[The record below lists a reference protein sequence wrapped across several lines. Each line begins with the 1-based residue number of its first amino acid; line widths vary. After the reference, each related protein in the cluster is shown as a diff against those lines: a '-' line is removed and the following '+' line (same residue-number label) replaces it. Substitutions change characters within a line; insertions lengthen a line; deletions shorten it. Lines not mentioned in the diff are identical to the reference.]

1 MHRLGKL
8 SLGVTAVAVVAAPTA
23 AVAAQQTAED
33 PMVAA
38 VAPGWENTTISTVG
52 VTIKGYTPP
61 GILDGMSA
69 YAGRGRGVMSAFVN
83 HELTDGAGYS
93 YELANGTELTGARIS
108 RYDIQTN
115 TLKVVDAE
123 LAYDT
128 MYDVDGNVVTD
139 PDQLNPV
146 IDGEEGIGRLCSG
159 RGISA
164 GEYGFVD
171 DIHLAGEEQ
180 SNGVLWALDI
190 ANGAMW
196 AVPDAG
202 LLAWENVSP
211 VDTGDPD
218 TVALLIGDDRQ
229 AAPLWLY
236 VGDKDPGGSFLER
249 NGLAD
254 GQLYVW
260 VADANDPA
268 GTFDSPAEF
277 SGNGTTAEGS
287 WEAVDARNPD
297 GSLRTTAELD
307 AAADQVGHFQFS
319 RPEDVHDNP
328 ADAQQLVLAS
338 TGRTS
343 WDGASDRYGT
353 TYLVDVAFADGAPT
367 TAELTILY
375 DGDVAYATVGPDA
388 MLRSPDNLVWASDGS
403 IYVQEDRATDADWGT
418 EEASIWQLDPAVPGF
433 AQRIAQVDR
442 TAVPDD
448 QIDTD
453 VPPSVGTWETSG
465 IVDVTD
471 LVKSDAGVA
480 LLYNVQAHS
489 ITGGTIADNGL
500 VEGGQ
505 LGLLTN

>member
-1 MHRLGKL
+1 MNRLGKL
-8 SLGVTAVAVVAAPTA
+8 SLGVTAAAALLAPTA
-23 AVAAQQTAED
+23 ALAAKQTTED
-33 PMVAA
+33 PMVVP
-38 VAPGWENTTISTVG
+38 VASGWENTAISTVG
-52 VTIKGYTPP
+52 ETIKGYTPP

-83 HELTDGAGYS
+83 HELRDGQGYA
-93 YELANGTELTGARIS
+93 YELANGTELTGARIT
-108 RYDIQTN
+108 RYDVQTN

-128 MYDVDGNVVTD
+128 MYDVDGDLVTD
-139 PDQLNPV
+139 ADQLNPV
-146 IDGEEGIGRLCSG
+146 ISGEGGIGRLCSG
-159 RGISA
+159 RGVSA

-190 ANGAMW
+190 ANGDMW

-202 LLAWENVSP
+202 LMAWENVSP
-211 VDTGDPD
+211 VDSGDPD
-218 TVALLIGDDRQ
+218 TVALLIGDDRE

-236 VGDKDPGGSFLER
+236 VGEKDPAGNFLER
-249 NGLAD
+249 NGLAG

-268 GTFDSPAEF
+268 GSFDSPAEF
-277 SGNGTTAEGS
+277 FGNGTTADGS
-287 WEAVDARNPD
+287 WVAVDARNPD

-307 AAADQVGHFQFS
+307 AAADAVGHFQFS

-353 TYLVDVAFADGAPT
+353 TYLVDMAFDDGAPVAAT
-367 TAELTILY
+367 LTILY

-388 MLRSPDNLVWASDGS
+388 MLRSPDNLVWASDGY
-403 IYVQEDRATDADWGT
+403 IYVQEDRATSADWGT
-418 EEASIWQLDPAVPGF
+418 EEASIWKLDPATPGY

-442 TAVPDD
+442 MAVPEG
-448 QIDTD
+448 QVDTD

-465 IVDVTD
+465 IVDVTH
-471 LVKSDAGVA
+471 LVKTDAGVA

-489 ITGGTIADNGL
+489 ITGGAIADNGL
-500 VEGGQ
+500 VQGGQ